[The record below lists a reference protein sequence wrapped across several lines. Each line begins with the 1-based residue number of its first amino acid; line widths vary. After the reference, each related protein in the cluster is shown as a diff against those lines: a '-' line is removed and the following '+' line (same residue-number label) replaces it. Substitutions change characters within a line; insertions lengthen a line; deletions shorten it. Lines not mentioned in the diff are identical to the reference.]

1 MTDQMARTGS
11 GIGQVPAA
19 PATLEGLPLMLTIA
33 EAAEV
38 LRISRSSAYKLAE
51 EHRTSGGASG
61 LPTVRL
67 GGRLLVRLVDLA
79 AIVGLEPFR

>member
-1 MTDQMARTGS
+1 MTDQMASTVS
-11 GIGQVPAA
+11 GIGQVQAA
-19 PATLEGLPLMLTIA
+19 PATLEGLPLMMTIA

-51 EHRTSGGASG
+51 EHRLTGGTSG
-61 LPTVRL
+61 LPTVKL